1 MMIDFIEY
9 IVAELKSRR
18 LSKANAVGLVRQFS
32 VRSSGPAAAV
42 AIHPLLHNNTS
53 DLNGQR
59 YRSIF
64 TGEEFFLADH
74 QVTANAETSHK
85 VLPGVAY
92 LEMVRAAISDAVP
105 EQRASMMPELH
116 NIIWAQ
122 PIVVSGTKQV
132 GIALSANE
140 ADGIDFEIYTGE
152 AEEEIVHCQGHAVFH
167 SRPARPSLD
176 IAKLQAE
183 MTQGVLPAEAV
194 YATCARMGLAYGPAF
209 RSLTAIHR
217 GNGQV
222 LARLRLPEVVADKA
236 GDYFIHPSLMDGA
249 LQAAVGLIESGSEPL
264 QARLPFALETLRLL
278 SPCTPEMFAWVR
290 YASGSGPSDKL
301 VKLDADLCDA
311 EGAVCVQV
319 RGLSSRALSTEIR
332 TPAAERDRTGS
343 LFAVPAWKPSSIESF
358 TPETDTEYAVHH
370 VIACELAEI
379 DAGTL
384 ASLFP
389 DSQCLVLQKGEGDI
403 AQRYSDHALAC
414 FELVQ
419 ALLQGRP
426 RGKTL
431 VQIVVANHEEQVLF
445 AGLSSLLKTATLEN
459 PLLSG
464 QLVVV
469 APEITSS
476 DLATC
481 LETEK
486 RRGRDALIKYEDG
499 TRYVSVWQEVPVG
512 GDTATVAFKDSGIYL
527 LTGGLG
533 GLGVL
538 FAEEILSQ
546 ASGARVVLAGRSSL
560 SEGKQAVLDGLS
572 SKGRVIY
579 RQADVGDPEQ
589 VRQLIASIVDEHG
602 RLDGILHIAG
612 LIADDFILKKNAGDF
627 RAVLMPKVT
636 GTVNLDQA
644 SRDLDLDFFV
654 LFSSLTGVAG
664 NPGQADYAVANGF
677 MDQFAT
683 YRNRQV
689 AAKQRHGR
697 TKSINWPLWEAGGM
711 GVDPA
716 TREMLQQNTGGQPM
730 RTATGIKAFYG
741 ILAAPYDQMLV
752 MEGDLA
758 RIRRALLAGPAA
770 SPSAAAVLPAA
781 AAVAAPENLAEKTE
795 EYLRKE
801 LSELLKV
808 PSHRIDARAAL
819 ENYGI
824 DSMLAMKLT
833 NQLEKTFGSLPKTLF
848 FEYQTIRELADYFT
862 EHHAPR
868 LTALLTPTAPR
879 AANAVPA
886 VAPEVSSVST
896 KLVSGLRSSRRRSA
910 APVAKPDAGP
920 IAIIGL
926 SGRYPE
932 AVNIEAYWDNLRDG
946 KDCITEVP
954 RERWDWREYY
964 NTDRT
969 AAGHHYS
976 KWGGFIEGVDEFDP
990 LFFNMSP
997 FEAEI
1002 VDPQERLFLQH
1013 AWMAVEDA
1021 GYTRASMQVPDTDDL
1036 PGQVG
1041 VYVGLM
1047 WVDYPLFGAEAQAR
1061 GRRLGIVGSPSS
1073 IANRVS
1079 YVLNLHGP
1087 SMTLDT
1093 MCSSSLTA
1101 IHAACQ
1107 DLKHGR
1113 TSMAIAGGVN
1123 VTIHPNK
1130 YLVLSAGQFISSDGH
1145 CQSFGEGGDGY
1156 IPGEGVGVVVLKRLS
1171 EAKRDGDHIYG
1182 IIRGSALNHGGKTNG
1197 YSVPNPQ
1204 AQAGVIRRALA
1215 ESEVNARH
1223 ISYLE
1228 AHGTG
1233 TKLGDPIEIAALS
1246 KAFRRYTEDTEFCRI
1261 GSAKSNIGHCES
1273 AAGIAGLTKV
1283 LLQMQ
1288 HQQIAPSLH
1297 SAELNPNIDFPE
1309 SPFIVN
1315 QSLKAWEQPIVDGH
1329 RQPRIAGISSF
1340 GAGGSNAH
1348 MIVEEYPQPVF
1359 QAAAFTEVVV
1369 VLSARTPERLQQKAG
1384 DLLDFV
1390 RRRHDSID
1398 LACLAYTLQTGRE
1411 AMEQRLG
1418 FVVSSAAQLVETL
1431 QSHVSGQQGV
1441 GEVVQGE
1448 VKRHDEGLSL
1458 FANDADLQQTIDK
1471 WIANKKFSKLLE
1483 LWVKG
1488 LDVDWSRL
1496 YSEVRPQRISL
1507 PAYPFAKERYWID
1520 VTAAPLVAAGA
1531 ASAVLH
1537 PLLHRNTS
1545 DLSEQRYRSDF
1556 TGDEFFLTDH
1566 QVRTDEHTTQKV
1578 LPAVAYLEMA
1588 RAAVEQAMPARPE
1601 SAVLEL
1607 HHTGWAQPIVVTQN
1621 TQVNI
1626 ALTSDD
1632 NRIDYEIYS
1641 GDGDHATVHCQGS
1654 AMFNIQS
1661 PPAALDVEQL
1671 RARMDRGALDA
1682 ESIYGECARMGLVYG
1697 AAFQGITAVHRGNGE
1712 VLAQLRLPAVVYG
1725 AASYVLHP
1733 SLMDSALQAAVGL
1746 IQTGLAIGQP
1756 RVPFALETLRI
1767 VSPCTPEM
1775 VAWVRYAPGSQASGD
1790 IVKLDVDLCDA
1801 QGNVCVQMRGFSL
1814 RALSSQVRT
1823 AKGGL
1828 LAFPVWQTV
1837 SAAVGRI
1844 AFAEH
1849 HVILCELP
1857 NVDATRL
1864 SALVPGSQCVSL
1876 PRADHKNIAERY
1888 SEHAVACFERIRAI
1902 LRGQSEGKVL
1912 VQIII
1917 PGNEE
1922 QAVLAGLSGLLK
1934 TAGLENPRLIGQ
1946 LILVSTGVAA
1956 EDLARYLEAEKS
1968 SGAEALIS
1976 YRESARQVMRWQEA
1990 ESDAETPA
1998 PAFKDHGVYLITGGL
2013 GGLGLLF
2020 AKEILGHAEAR
2031 VVLTGRAALSTENQ
2045 RLLDGLSADGRVRY
2059 EQVDLGDLHQ
2069 VEQLIAG
2076 IVGEHGRLNAI
2087 LHSAG
2092 MIADNFILRKTDAE
2106 FAQVLAPKV
2115 TGTVHLDVA
2124 SAHVA
2129 LDFFALFSS
2138 LTGAMGNPGQSD
2150 YAAANGFMDQFA
2162 AYRNLQVAAGRRHG
2176 RTRSIN
2182 WPLWQAG
2189 GMSIDPAAGELMEQ
2203 TTGLQPMQ
2211 TARGMRAFERSL
2223 ELPHDQLLVAEGDL
2237 ARIRRA
2243 LFAVPSTPYEPE
2255 AEPLL
2260 PAAGI
2265 DPADLTA
2272 RTQDYLRKEFSE
2284 ILKLPAYKIDPRA
2297 PLENYGI
2304 DSILAMRLT
2313 SQLEKVFGSL
2323 SKTLFFEYQT
2333 IAALA
2338 TYFAKAHRATLR
2350 EKLGLLYQQPKVQ
2363 DAGRTSA
2370 APRLAVAPH
2379 RKNRFIGAGAK
2390 PRTEIAI
2397 VGLAGRY
2404 PQAGTL
2410 QEFWKNLQEGRD
2422 SITEIPLERWD
2433 HARYFDPGQNK
2444 LGKTYSK
2451 WGGFLGD
2458 VDKFDPLLFH
2468 ISPKEAAL
2476 LDPQERLF
2484 LETAW
2489 ETIEDA
2495 GYTRQNISG
2504 GRVGVYVGVMWGQYE
2519 LFGAE
2524 SLLRGGTAVPVSSY
2538 ASIANRVSYFFD
2550 LHGPSIALD
2559 TMCSS
2564 SLTAIH
2570 LACDE
2575 LRKGEIDAALA
2586 GGVNVTVHPYKYI
2599 TLSQGQFMASDGRC
2613 RAFGAGGD
2621 GYVPGEGVGAVLLKR
2636 LDDALRDGDQIYAV
2650 IKSSTVNHGG
2660 KTNGYSVPN
2669 PTAQG
2674 DLILDAVRKAGI
2686 DPKTLGY
2693 LEAHGTGTAL
2703 GDPIEIAG
2711 LARAFEGSGA
2721 EKQFCPIGSV
2731 KSNIGHLE
2739 SAAGIA
2745 AVTKVLLQIRHQK
2758 LVPSLHADPLN
2769 PNINFAES
2777 PFYVQ
2782 TGLTEWKRGAYPRR
2796 AGVSSFGAGGANAH
2810 LILEEYADAREPA
2823 GASQAPEFFVLSAR
2837 DADALRRYAERM
2849 AAFLDTTAAVSLAD
2863 VAYTSQVGRTPMDA
2877 RLAVIA
2883 RSVDDLRDRLNA
2895 WIALRNSG
2903 DVESE
2908 PEHVFYG
2915 NVKDTLSSA
2924 AGLIEGQAGQRF
2936 LHDLLAGGELEKIAR
2951 LWTLGAG
2958 VDWSLMERRG
2968 KPRKVSLPT
2977 YPFAR
2982 ERCWIPQGSP
2992 SLAIAKSAAVPAEV
3006 PAPAPAEE
3014 KQRTYYSVRWTPQPL
3029 AAAAPERAAV
3039 GPILILDASDQLF
3052 LAMKER
3058 QEDGPVIWVKPGETF
3073 EEVGPAIYSIEWRQE
3088 DQFRHLLAH
3097 LEQKE
3102 LFPAVVVHHSPDPCN
3117 LEVSEEVA
3125 QQLDRGLYS
3134 LFALC
3139 KALVNESRQ
3148 VPPKIISVFSSSE
3161 SEATAPLASAIG
3173 GFLRTLTL
3181 ENPKY
3186 LAKTID
3192 IRDGGALSLAEK
3204 ISLLGDE
3211 IRDPDWMTKEIL
3223 YRPAEGEGKQA
3234 LTRSIRTLLP
3244 QHMPA
3249 RDARTSLPLK
3259 RNGVYLI
3266 TGGLGG
3272 LGLIFAEYLAKN
3284 YQAKLILTGRSAPGP
3299 GRDEKLGELASH
3311 GAEVLRLQADVS
3323 KREDMEM
3330 VVREAKARFSQ
3341 IDGVLHAAGVNRD
3354 AFILRKTREEMEA
3367 VLAPKVYGALNT
3379 DFATRDENLDFFVL
3393 FSSVAG
3399 VMGNVGQSDYA
3410 YANHFLD
3417 SFAERRESLR
3427 KMQQRSGRTL
3437 SIDWPLWAEGG
3448 MGIPPDAVALLE
3460 RRTGTS
3466 PLPARDGIQY
3476 WEDFLCSDVV
3486 QGVALYGIASRIAAY
3501 VSQVPAQ
3508 PRRAPLT
3515 AAEGMD
3521 STALLAKTEAYLKAL
3536 IGKEIALEPERIDST
3551 ERLESFGI
3559 DSVVIN
3565 HINAQLEQD
3574 LGELPKTLLYERET
3588 IREVAKFLTQESR
3601 EALLALFSSSD
3612 APPLTPPSHEEPV
3625 IVREEILPAEH
3636 RGDIEEIAII
3646 GINVSYPHSTGL
3658 AEYWDNLKHGREL
3671 IDLVPFDRWDYEEFY
3686 HPDPAAAADGK
3697 IYCKW
3702 GGFLSDADKFDPHFF
3717 KIPTAEAGMI
3727 DPQERLFLESAW
3739 SAIED
3744 AGYTRDTLR
3753 ARFPKAGSADVGV
3766 YVGVTTNSYHLL
3778 GPGEWSRGNYVSPGA
3793 MPWSIA
3799 NRVSYFF
3806 DFNGPSLPV
3815 DTACSSSLVA
3825 IHLAC
3830 ESLRKRECQVA
3841 LAGGVNLYLH
3851 PSKYQGLCQ
3860 RRSLSADG
3868 KCHSYGSGDEGF
3880 VPGEG
3885 VGTLV
3890 LKPLQRAIEDNDRI
3904 YAVIR
3909 ASAFDHSGR
3918 SNGYSAPNPNAQA
3931 SLISRTLEGAR
3942 IDPESIGYVEGHGTG
3957 TQMGDSL
3964 EIAALTQAFQK
3975 STAKRQFCPI
3985 GSVKANLGH
3994 SESAAGIASV
4004 AKVVLQL
4011 THRQLAPSINSDE
4024 PNPNIEFEKTPFYL
4038 QHALSDWPSPPGQP
4052 RRALVNA
4059 FGAGGV
4065 NACVVVEEYRQP
4077 EAPAPSEETGPRLF
4091 VLSARNEDRLRDY
4104 ADRVLDFLR
4113 HEPGTD
4119 LTRLCYTFQAGRE
4132 PMEERLAAVVSD
4144 IDDLMA
4150 RLADWSARRSP
4161 AGVQRGS
4168 LGPRR
4173 GSRRFAKLVKISGG
4187 EESLAEL
4194 AAKWV
4199 TGEDVDWDNLYSRP
4213 PQRMA
4218 VPTYPFARERYW
4230 VSDSP
4235 VAEKQELSVG
4245 RPHPL
4250 IAYNSSTLREVS
4262 FHSSLSDTAFYA
4274 VDHRVRDERIF
4285 PGAGFLELA
4294 CISANIASEQK
4305 VRRIEDIVWIQPLS
4319 FRTGPQT
4326 LRTVLRHKG
4335 EAVRYEISSFNDEN
4349 EAVVHSEGR
4358 VTFANGSPEHGEA
4371 DERIAI
4377 HDLKKQCAAPL
4388 DRVAYYETIRTYG
4401 LQYGPSF
4408 QTIQELYVNGSFS
4421 LSKLKIAEYLKGD
4434 FSQFILHPSIID
4446 GALQTVGGLMRSGD
4460 APVPYLPFALDEIDL
4475 IRPVVPTCYA
4485 YVERADESQ
4494 RNRSGVMKFNIRILN
4509 ESGDVLVKMN
4519 NLCVRPLPVPQVG
4532 SQAPAAAAG
4541 GRQLL
4546 RLSGESA
4553 E

>member
-1 MMIDFIEY
+1 MIDFIEY

-18 LSKANAVGLVRQFS
+18 LSKADAVGLVRQFS
-32 VRSSGPAAAV
+32 MRSSGYTAAA
-42 AIHPLLHNNTS
+42 ALHPLLHNNAS
-53 DLNGQR
+53 DLNEQR

-64 TGEEFFLADH
+64 TGDEFFLADH
-74 QVTANAETSHK
+74 QVAANAEPGHK

-92 LEMVRAAISDAVP
+92 LEMALAAIGDAAP
-105 EQRASMMPELH
+105 EQRGSTMPELH
-116 NIIWAQ
+116 NIVWAQ
-122 PIVVSGTKQV
+122 PIVVSGTREV
-132 GIALSANE
+132 GIALSAND
-140 ADGIDFEIYTGE
+140 ADGIDFEIYTGD
-152 AEEEIVHCQGHAVFH
+152 AEEEIVHCQGHAVFLR
-167 SRPARPSLD
+167 RPARTSLD

-183 MTQGVLPAEAV
+183 MTQGVLQAEAV
-194 YATCARMGLAYGPAF
+194 YATFARMGLAYGPAF
-209 RSLTAIHR
+209 RSLTAIQR
-217 GNGQV
+217 GDGQV

-236 GDYFIHPSLMDGA
+236 EDYVLHPSLLDGA
-249 LQAAVGLIESGSEPL
+249 LQAAVGLIESGSEPI
-264 QARLPFALETLRLL
+264 QPRLPFALETLRLL
-278 SPCTPEMFAWVR
+278 SSCTPEMFAWVR
-290 YASGSGPSDKL
+290 YASGSGPADKV
-301 VKLDADLCDA
+301 VKLDADLCDT
-311 EGAVCVQV
+311 EGTVCVQV
-319 RGLSSRALSTEIR
+319 KGLSSRRLSTEIR
-332 TPAAERDRTGS
+332 TPGAERDRTGS
-343 LFAVPAWKPSSIESF
+343 LFAIPTWKASSIGSSAR
-358 TPETDTEYAVHH
+358 ETAEYAIRH
-370 VIACELAEI
+370 VIVCELSGI
-379 DAGTL
+379 DSATL
-384 ASLFP
+384 GSLLP
-389 DSQCLVLQKGEGDI
+389 DSRCLALQKAEGDI

-414 FELVQ
+414 FERIQ
-419 ALLQGRP
+419 SLLQGKP
-426 RGKTL
+426 HGKML
-431 VQIVVANHEEQVLF
+431 VQIAVPNHDEQTLF
-445 AGLSSLLKTATLEN
+445 AGLSGLLKTAALEN

-469 APEITSS
+469 APKITSGE
-476 DLATC
+476 LAVC
-481 LETEK
+481 LEAEK
-486 RRGRDALIKYEDG
+486 RSARDALIKYEDG
-499 TRYVSVWQEVPVG
+499 IRYILAWQEMPVEG
-512 GDTATVAFKDSGIYL
+512 ETAPVAFKDSGVYL
-527 LTGGLG
+527 ITGGLG

-538 FAEEILSQ
+538 FAEEILSR
-546 ASGARVVLAGRSSL
+546 AAGARVVLAGRSSL
-560 SEGKQAVLDGLS
+560 SENKQAVLDGLS
-572 SKGRVIY
+572 SESGRVNY
-579 RQADVGDPEQ
+579 GQADVGDPEQ
-589 VRQLIASIVDEHG
+589 VRQLIAKIIDEHG
-602 RLDGILHIAG
+602 RLDGILHGAG
-612 LIADDFILKKNAGDF
+612 LIADDFILKKNAADF

-636 GTVNLDQA
+636 GTVNLDLA

-654 LFSSLTGVAG
+654 LFASITGAAG
-664 NPGQADYAVANGF
+664 NPGQADYAAANGF
-677 MDQFAT
+677 MDQFAAW
-683 YRNRQV
+683 RNQQV
-689 AAKQRHGR
+689 AGKQRHGR
-697 TKSINWPLWEAGGM
+697 TRSINWPLWQAGGM
-711 GVDPA
+711 GVDAA
-716 TREMLQQNTGGQPM
+716 TQEMLQRNTGGRPM
-730 RTATGIKAFYG
+730 RTATGMEAFYR
-741 ILAAPYDQMLV
+741 ILATPCDQMLV
-752 MEGDLA
+752 TEGDLA
-758 RIRRALLAGPAA
+758 RIRRALLDGPAVV
-770 SPSAAAVLPAA
+770 SPAPAA
-781 AAVAAPENLAEKTE
+781 LPPTAFAADPENLAEKTE
-795 EYLRKE
+795 EYLRRE

-808 PSHRIDARAAL
+808 PSHRIDPRAAL
-819 ENYGI
+819 EDYGI

-833 NQLEKTFGSLPKTLF
+833 NQLEKTFGSLSKTLF
-848 FEYQTIRELADYFT
+848 FEYQTIRELAEYFT
-862 EHHAPR
+862 AHHAPR
-868 LTALLTPTAPR
+868 LTSVLTPTAPE
-879 AANAVPA
+879 AASAVPA

-896 KLVSGLRSSRRRSA
+896 KLVSGRRSSRRRRG
-910 APVAKPDAGP
+910 APGTKPDAEP

-932 AVNIEAYWDNLRDG
+932 AVNIETYWDNLRDG

-954 RERWDWREYY
+954 KERWDWREYY
-964 NTDRT
+964 SADRT
-969 AAGHHYS
+969 AVGHHYS

-997 FEAEI
+997 SEAE
-1002 VDPQERLFLQH
+1002 VTDPQERLFLQH
-1013 AWMAVEDA
+1013 AWMAMEDA
-1021 GYTRASMQVPDTDDL
+1021 GYTRASLQVPDADDL

-1061 GRRLGIVGSPSS
+1061 GRRVGIAGSASS
-1073 IANRVS
+1073 LANRVS

-1101 IHAACQ
+1101 IHTACQ

-1113 TSMAIAGGVN
+1113 TSLAIAGGVN

-1130 YLVLSAGQFISSDGH
+1130 YLVLSTGQFISSDGH

-1182 IIRGSALNHGGKTNG
+1182 VIRGSALNHGGKTNG

-1204 AQAGVIRRALA
+1204 AQAGAIRRALA
-1215 ESEVNARH
+1215 ESAVDARH

-1246 KAFRRYTEDTEFCRI
+1246 KAFRRHTEDTEFCRI

-1288 HQQIAPSLH
+1288 HQQIVPSLH
-1297 SAELNPNIDFPE
+1297 SAQLNPNIDFPA
-1309 SPFIVN
+1309 SPFVVT
-1315 QSLKAWEQPIVDGH
+1315 QSLTTWEQPVVGGQ
-1329 RQPRIAGISSF
+1329 RLPRIAGISSF
-1340 GAGGSNAH
+1340 GAGGSNVH
-1348 MIVEEYPQPVF
+1348 MIVEEYQQPV
-1359 QAAAFTEVVV
+1359 TEPVAVSEAV
-1369 VLSARTPERLQQKAG
+1369 IVLSAKTQEQLHQKAR
-1384 DLLDFV
+1384 DLLNFV
-1390 RRRHDSID
+1390 RGRLDIID
-1398 LACLAYTLQTGRE
+1398 LAPLAYTLQTGRE
-1411 AMEQRLG
+1411 AMDQRLA
-1418 FVVSSAAQLVETL
+1418 FVAGSTAQLVETL
-1431 QSHVSGQQGV
+1431 QSYVSGEQV
-1441 GEVVQGE
+1441 IRDVVHGE
-1448 VKRHDEGLSL
+1448 VKRHDEALSL
-1458 FANDADLQQTIDK
+1458 FGRDADLQQTIDK
-1471 WIANKKFSKLLE
+1471 WIANKKFPKLLE
-1483 LWVKG
+1483 LWVIG
-1488 LDVDWSRL
+1488 LDVDWSVL
-1496 YSEVRPQRISL
+1496 YGEVRPQRISL
-1507 PAYPFAKERYWID
+1507 PTYPFARERYWID
-1520 VTAAPLVAAGA
+1520 VAAAPLAGTTVTSA
-1531 ASAVLH
+1531 ISAVLH
-1537 PLLHRNTS
+1537 PLLHSNTS
-1545 DLSEQRYRSDF
+1545 DLSEQRYRSYF

-1566 QVRTDEHTTQKV
+1566 QVKTDGHTTQKV
-1578 LPAVAYLEMA
+1578 LPAVVYLEMA
-1588 RAAVEQAMPARPE
+1588 RAAVEQAMPAWPE

-1607 HHTGWAQPIVVTQN
+1607 HNTGWAQPITVAQR

-1626 ALTSDD
+1626 ALTNDGD
-1632 NRIDYEIYS
+1632 RIDYEIYS
-1641 GDGDHATVHCQGS
+1641 GDRDHATVHCQGS
-1654 AMFNIQS
+1654 AVFNIQS
-1661 PPAALDVEQL
+1661 PPVALDVDQL
-1671 RARMDRGALDA
+1671 RTRMGRGALDA
-1682 ESIYGECARMGLVYG
+1682 GEVYAECARMGLLYG
-1697 AAFQGITAVHRGNGE
+1697 PTFQGITALQRGNGE
-1712 VLAQLRLPAVVYG
+1712 VLAQLRLPAVANG
-1725 AASYVLHP
+1725 AADYVLHP
-1733 SLMDSALQAAVGL
+1733 SLMDSALQAAVAL
-1746 IQTGLAIGQP
+1746 IETAAATGRP

-1775 VAWVRYAPGSQASGD
+1775 MAWVRYAPGSQASD
-1790 IVKLDVDLCDA
+1790 AIVRLDVDLCDTK
-1801 QGNVCVQMRGFSL
+1801 GTICVQMTGFSS
-1814 RALSSQVRT
+1814 RALPSLVLT
-1823 AKGGL
+1823 ASL
-1828 LAFPVWQTV
+1828 LAIPTWQTV
-1837 SAAVGRI
+1837 AAETHRI
-1844 AFAEH
+1844 VAAQH

-1857 NVDATRL
+1857 NVDTATL
-1864 SALVPGSQCVSL
+1864 SALVPQSQCVSL
-1876 PRADHKNIAERY
+1876 PEAGHKNIAERY
-1888 SEHAVACFERIRAI
+1888 SEHAAVCFERMKAI
-1902 LRGQSEGKVL
+1902 LQGRPEEKVL
-1912 VQIII
+1912 VQIVM
-1917 PGNEE
+1917 PGSEE

-1934 TAGLENPRLIGQ
+1934 TARLENPQLIGQ
-1946 LILVSTGVAA
+1946 LILVSTTVAA
-1956 EDLARYLEAEKS
+1956 EELARYLEAEKS
-1968 SGAEALIS
+1968 SGAEALIR
-1976 YRESARQVMRWQEA
+1976 YGESARQVVRWQEVG
-1990 ESDAETPA
+1990 SDAETPA
-1998 PAFKDHGVYLITGGL
+1998 SAFKDHGVYLITGGL

-2020 AKEILGHAEAR
+2020 ANEILGHAEAR
-2031 VVLTGRAALSTENQ
+2031 VVLTGRAALSTEKQ
-2045 RLLDGLSADGRVRY
+2045 RLIDGLFADGRLRY
-2059 EQVDLGDLHQ
+2059 EQVDLGDVRQ

-2076 IVGEHGRLNAI
+2076 IVGEYGRLNGV
-2087 LHSAG
+2087 LHAAG
-2092 MIADNFILRKTDAE
+2092 MTADNFILKKTGAE

-2115 TGTVHLDVA
+2115 TGTFHLDVA
-2124 SAHVA
+2124 SASVQ
-2129 LDFFALFSS
+2129 LDFFVLFSS
-2138 LTGAMGNPGQSD
+2138 LAGAMGNPGQAD

-2162 AYRNLQVAAGRRHG
+2162 VHRNLQVAAGLRYG

-2189 GMSIDPAAGELMEQ
+2189 GMSIDPAARELMEQ

-2211 TARGMRAFERSL
+2211 TATGLRAFESSL

-2237 ARIRRA
+2237 AQIRRT
-2243 LFAVPSTPYEPE
+2243 LFAIPYKPSEPE
-2255 AEPLL
+2255 AEPL
-2260 PAAGI
+2260 PPTAEI

-2272 RTQDYLRKEFSE
+2272 RTQEYLRREFSE
-2284 ILKLPAYKIDPRA
+2284 ILKLQAYRIDPRA

-2304 DSILAMRLT
+2304 DSVLAMRLT

-2338 TYFAKAHRATLR
+2338 AHFAKAHPAILR
-2350 EKLGLLYQQPKVQ
+2350 EKLGLLPQYPKVQ
-2363 DAGRTSA
+2363 DAGRKSA
-2370 APRLAVAPH
+2370 NARRPAVASP

-2397 VGLAGRY
+2397 IGLAGRY

-2422 SITEIPLERWD
+2422 SITEIPLARWD
-2433 HARYFDPGQNK
+2433 HTPYFDPSQNK
-2444 LGKTYSK
+2444 PGKTYSK

-2458 VDKFDPLLFH
+2458 IDKFDPLFFH
-2468 ISPKEAAL
+2468 ISPREAAL

-2524 SLLRGGTAVPVSSY
+2524 SLLQGGTAVPVSSY

-2570 LACDE
+2570 LACEE
-2575 LRKGEIDAALA
+2575 LRQGEIDAALA

-2599 TLSQGQFMASDGRC
+2599 NLSQGHFMASDGRC

-2636 LDDALRDGDQIYAV
+2636 LDDALRDGDQVYAV

-2669 PTAQG
+2669 PAAQG
-2674 DLILDAVRKAGI
+2674 DLVLDAIRKASI

-2693 LEAHGTGTAL
+2693 VEAHGTGTSL

-2745 AVTKVLLQIRHQK
+2745 SVTKVLLQMRHQQ

-2769 PNINFAES
+2769 PNIDFTDS

-2810 LILEEYADAREPA
+2810 LILEEYAAPGNPA
-2823 GASQAPEFFVLSAR
+2823 GASQALEVFVLSAR
-2837 DADALRRYAERM
+2837 NADALSRYAERM
-2849 AAFLDTTAAVSLAD
+2849 AGFLNIAAVSLAD
-2863 VAYTSQVGRTPMDA
+2863 VAYTSQIGRTPMDA

-2883 RSVDDLRDRLNA
+2883 RSVGDLREKLNS
-2895 WIALRNSG
+2895 WIALRNPG
-2903 DVESE
+2903 DAESQ
-2908 PEHVFYG
+2908 PENVFYG
-2915 NVKDTLSSA
+2915 NVKDALSSA
-2924 AGLIEGQAGQRF
+2924 AGLIEGQTGQRF
-2936 LHDLLAGGELEKIAR
+2936 LHDLLATGELEKIVR
-2951 LWTLGAG
+2951 LWTLGAD
-2958 VDWSLMERRG
+2958 VDWALMERQG
-2968 KPRKVSLPT
+2968 KPRKITLPT

-2982 ERCWIPQGSP
+2982 DRCWIAQGSP
-2992 SLAIAKSAAVPAEV
+2992 SLAIAKSAEPHSTIPTPANV
-3006 PAPAPAEE
+3006 E
-3014 KQRTYYSVRWTPQPL
+3014 KKERTYYSVQWTPKPL
-3029 AAAAPERAAV
+3029 AAAALERSAA
-3039 GPILILDASDQLF
+3039 GPILILDASDELV
-3052 LAMKER
+3052 LAMKELH
-3058 QEDGPVIWVKPGETF
+3058 EDGHVIWVKPGARFKEL
-3073 EEVGPAIYSIEWRQE
+3073 EPAVYSIDSRQE
-3088 DQFRHLLAH
+3088 DQFRQLLAH
-3097 LEQKE
+3097 LAQKE
-3102 LFPAVVVHHSPDPCN
+3102 LFPAVVVHHSAEPCN
-3117 LEVSEEVA
+3117 PEVSEEVA
-3125 QQLDRGLYS
+3125 RKLDRGPYT

-3139 KALVNESRQ
+3139 KALVSQ
-3148 VPPKIISVFSSSE
+3148 VPPDPPKIISVFSSNE

-3181 ENPKY
+3181 ENPRY
-3186 LAKTID
+3186 LTKAID
-3192 IRDGGALSLAEK
+3192 IRDDGALSLAK
-3204 ISLLGDE
+3204 TRSLLRAEIYDPNWTTQE
-3211 IRDPDWMTKEIL
+3211 IR
-3223 YRPAEGEGKQA
+3223 YRPSGADGNLARFINTVVPQQTPVGKTQ
-3234 LTRSIRTLLP
+3234 TP
-3244 QHMPA
+3244 
-3249 RDARTSLPLK
+3249 LPL
-3259 RNGVYLI
+3259 RQNGVYLI

-3272 LGLIFAEYLAKN
+3272 LGLIFAKYLAKN
-3284 YQAKLILTGRSAPGP
+3284 YQSKLILVGRSAAGA
-3299 GRDEKLGELASH
+3299 GREEKLSELASY
-3311 GAEVLRLQADVS
+3311 GAEVLCLQADVS

-3330 VVREAKARFSQ
+3330 VVREAKERFFQ
-3341 IDGVLHAAGVNRD
+3341 IDGLLHAAGVNRD
-3354 AFILRKTREEMEA
+3354 SFILRKTREEMEA
-3367 VLAPKVYGALNT
+3367 VLAPKVYGAINA
-3379 DFATRDENLDFFVL
+3379 DFVTRDESLDFFVL

-3399 VMGNVGQSDYA
+3399 VLGNVGQSDYA

-3448 MGIPPDAVALLE
+3448 MEIPKDAVALLE

-3501 VSQVPAQ
+3501 VSQVPVQ
-3508 PRRAPLT
+3508 PRRAPSP
-3515 AAEGMD
+3515 AAEEMD

-3536 IGKEIALEPERIDST
+3536 IGKETALEPERIDST
-3551 ERLESFGI
+3551 DRLESFGI

-3588 IREVAKFLTQESR
+3588 IREVAKFLAREAR
-3601 EALLALFSSSD
+3601 EALVALFSSAD
-3612 APPLTPPSHEEPV
+3612 APPVTPLSREEPAV
-3625 IVREEILPAEH
+3625 VREEVPPAEY

-3646 GINVSYPHSTGL
+3646 GIHVSYPHSPSL
-3658 AEYWDNLKHGREL
+3658 AEYWDNLKHGRDL
-3671 IDLVPFDRWDYEEFY
+3671 IDLVPFDRWDYQEFY
-3686 HPDPAAAADGK
+3686 HPDPSAAADGK

-3702 GGFLSDADKFDPHFF
+3702 GGFLNHADKFDPHFF
-3717 KIPTAEAGMI
+3717 KISTAEAGMI
-3727 DPQERLFLESAW
+3727 DPQERLFLESVW

-3753 ARFPKAGSADVGV
+3753 ARFPKGGSADVGV

-3841 LAGGVNLYLH
+3841 VAGGVNLYLH
-3851 PSKYQGLCQ
+3851 PSKYLGLCQ
-3860 RRSLSADG
+3860 RRTLSADG
-3868 KCHSYGSGDEGF
+3868 KCRSYGAGDEGF

-3890 LKPLQRAIEDNDRI
+3890 LKPLQRAIEHNDRI

-3931 SLISRTLEGAR
+3931 SLISHTLEGAQ

-3964 EIAALTQAFQK
+3964 EIAALTQAFQRWTEK
-3975 STAKRQFCPI
+3975 KQFCPV
-3985 GSVKANLGH
+3985 GSVKANIGH

-4011 THRQLAPSINSDE
+4011 AHCQLAPSIHSDE
-4024 PNPNIEFEKTPFYL
+4024 QNPNIEFEKTPFYL
-4038 QHALSDWPSPPGQP
+4038 QHALAEWPSLGGQP

-4065 NACVVVEEYRQP
+4065 NACVVLEESMQP
-4077 EAPAPSEETGPRLF
+4077 QAPAQSGETGPHLF

-4104 ADRVLDFLR
+4104 ADQVIASLR
-4113 HEPGTD
+4113 NEPNID
-4119 LTRLCYTFQAGRE
+4119 LARLCYTFQSGRE
-4132 PMEERLAAVVSD
+4132 AMEERLATVVSNAE
-4144 IDDLMA
+4144 DLIA
-4150 RLADWSARRSP
+4150 RLGDWSTQRTA

-4173 GSRRFAKLVKISGG
+4173 GSRRSAKLVRSSAG
-4187 EESLAEL
+4187 EEGLAEL
-4194 AAKWV
+4194 AARWV
-4199 TGEDVDWDNLYSRP
+4199 AGDDIDWNSLYSRP
-4213 PQRMA
+4213 PRRMA

-4235 VAEKQELSVG
+4235 VSERPGLSIG
-4245 RPHPL
+4245 WPHPL

-4274 VDHRVRDERIF
+4274 VDHLVRDERIF

-4305 VRRIEDIVWIQPLS
+4305 VHRIKDIVWIQPLS

-4335 EAVRYEISSFNDEN
+4335 EGVQYEISSFNDEN

-4358 VTFANGSPEHGEA
+4358 VTFANGFAEHAEA

-4377 HDLKKQCAAPL
+4377 HDLKKQCAEPL
-4388 DRVAYYETIRTYG
+4388 DRAAYYETIRAFG

-4421 LSKLKIAEYLKGD
+4421 LSKLKIAEYLRGD

-4446 GALQTVGGLMRSGD
+4446 GALQTVGGLMKAGD
-4460 APVPYLPFALDEIDL
+4460 APAPYLPFALEEIDL
-4475 IRPVVPTCYA
+4475 IKPVVPTCYA
-4485 YVERADESQ
+4485 YVERTDLPTHH
-4494 RNRSGVMKFNIRILN
+4494 RPGVMTFNIRILN
-4509 ESGDVLVKMN
+4509 ESGDVLIKMN
-4519 NLCVRPLPVPQVG
+4519 NLCVRPLQVPQAG
-4532 SQAPAAAAG
+4532 SQAPAAPSG
-4541 GRQLL
+4541 GRQRL